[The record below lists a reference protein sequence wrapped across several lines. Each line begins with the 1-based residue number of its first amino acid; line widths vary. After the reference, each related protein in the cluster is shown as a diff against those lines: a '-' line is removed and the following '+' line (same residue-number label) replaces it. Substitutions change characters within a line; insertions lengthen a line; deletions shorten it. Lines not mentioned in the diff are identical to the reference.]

1 MIKISTS
8 RDAYALVDIALA
20 RVLAGFA
27 NDQDM
32 KDLIKAS
39 KLVDDLVMDGSDKAL
54 LIKILLRTF
63 DLVAQDISR
72 QE

>member
-1 MIKISTS
+1 MLKISTS
-8 RDAYALVDIALA
+8 RDAYALVEVTLS

-27 NDQDM
+27 NVQDM
-32 KDLIKAS
+32 KDLTKAS
-39 KLVDDLVMDGSDKAL
+39 KLVDDLVLDGSDKAL